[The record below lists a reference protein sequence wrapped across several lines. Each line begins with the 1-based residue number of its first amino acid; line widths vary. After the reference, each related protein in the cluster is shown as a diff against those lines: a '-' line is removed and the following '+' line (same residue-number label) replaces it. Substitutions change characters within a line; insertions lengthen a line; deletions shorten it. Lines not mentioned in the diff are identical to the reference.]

1 MQERKFISLAEAR
14 PDLAAEWNHK
24 KNGILKPEDIAHK
37 SGKKVWWIQYDKN
50 PVNDKLIEFEW
61 EDTVIHRSVDGRG
74 NPFKSGHKIL
84 KGYNDLQTV
93 NPELAKQWHPTKNG
107 NLKPADVTAY
117 SRKKVW
123 WLLPYDDIKTGRHFD
138 FEWQAAIFGRNDGNG
153 CPYLNGR
160 AVWKGFN
167 DLQTVNPELAKL
179 WHPTKNGNLKPTD
192 VTICPGQKIWL
203 LLPYDDIKTGKHF
216 DFEWKTLISSRNINN
231 YRCPYLSGQAI
242 WPGFNDLETTNPE
255 LAKQW
260 HPTKNGDLKPA
271 DVTAGSGKRVWWLLP
286 YDDIKTGK
294 HFDFEWQ
301 AVICNRNKNTGGC
314 PYLSGKMIYQGF
326 NDLQTTNPEL
336 AKQWHPTKNGD
347 LKPTNV
353 MANSN
358 KIVWWMYQYNNLNDG
373 THFNFEWKASIN
385 SRNRGS
391 GCPYLSGHAVYRGFN
406 DLQTVNPELAK
417 QWHPTKNGN
426 LKPTDVTAN
435 SEKKVWWFL
444 SYHDEKTGKNF
455 NFEWKSMIGNRNNG
469 NGCPYLMIY
478 KGEKY
483 VHQYLKSNNIN
494 FIQQQK
500 FPDLI
505 GTGGG
510 YLSYDFSI
518 PSKKY
523 GLILIE
529 YNGIQHYESS
539 EFFGGAEQLKKQ
551 KEHDRLKKEYAKKHG
566 YKLIIIKYTY
576 DSYESISEYMA
587 KELKKI
593 EI

>member
-50 PVNDKLIEFEW
+50 PVNDKLIKFEW

-123 WLLPYDDIKTGRHFD
+123 WLLSYDDAKTGKHFD
-138 FEWQAAIFGRNDGNG
+138 FEWKAAIYGRHDGNG

-167 DLQTVNPELAKL
+167 DLQTVNPEFAKL
-179 WHPTKNGNLKPTD
+179 WHPTKNGN
-192 VTICPGQKIWL
+192 
-203 LLPYDDIKTGKHF
+203 
-216 DFEWKTLISSRNINN
+216 
-231 YRCPYLSGQAI
+231 
-242 WPGFNDLETTNPE
+242 
-255 LAKQW
+255 
-260 HPTKNGDLKPA
+260 
-271 DVTAGSGKRVWWLLP
+271 
-286 YDDIKTGK
+286 
-294 HFDFEWQ
+294 
-301 AVICNRNKNTGGC
+301 
-314 PYLSGKMIYQGF
+314 
-326 NDLQTTNPEL
+326 
-336 AKQWHPTKNGD
+336 

-358 KIVWWMYQYNNLNDG
+358 KIVWWMYQYNNLDG

-385 SRNRGS
+385 SRNRGN

-444 SYHDEKTGKNF
+444 SYNDEKTGKNF
-455 NFEWKSMIGNRNNG
+455 NFEWKAMICNRNNG

-483 VHQYLKSNNIN
+483 VHQYLKSNNIS

-500 FPDLI
+500 FSDLI

-539 EFFGGAEQLKKQ
+539 EFFGGDEQLKKQ

>member
-1 MQERKFISLAEAR
+1 
-14 PDLAAEWNHK
+14 
-24 KNGILKPEDIAHK
+24 
-37 SGKKVWWIQYDKN
+37 
-50 PVNDKLIEFEW
+50 
-61 EDTVIHRSVDGRG
+61 
-74 NPFKSGHKIL
+74 
-84 KGYNDLQTV
+84 
-93 NPELAKQWHPTKNG
+93 
-107 NLKPADVTAY
+107 
-117 SRKKVW
+117 
-123 WLLPYDDIKTGRHFD
+123 
-138 FEWQAAIFGRNDGNG
+138 
-153 CPYLNGR
+153 
-160 AVWKGFN
+160 
-167 DLQTVNPELAKL
+167 
-179 WHPTKNGNLKPTD
+179 
-192 VTICPGQKIWL
+192 
-203 LLPYDDIKTGKHF
+203 
-216 DFEWKTLISSRNINN
+216 
-231 YRCPYLSGQAI
+231 
-242 WPGFNDLETTNPE
+242 
-255 LAKQW
+255 
-260 HPTKNGDLKPA
+260 
-271 DVTAGSGKRVWWLLP
+271 
-286 YDDIKTGK
+286 
-294 HFDFEWQ
+294 
-301 AVICNRNKNTGGC
+301 
-314 PYLSGKMIYQGF
+314 
-326 NDLQTTNPEL
+326 
-336 AKQWHPTKNGD
+336 
-347 LKPTNV
+347 

-358 KIVWWMYQYNNLNDG
+358 KIVWWMYQYNNLDG

-385 SRNRGS
+385 SRNRGN

-444 SYHDEKTGKNF
+444 SYNDEKTGKNF
-455 NFEWKSMIGNRNNG
+455 NFEWKAMICNRNNG

-483 VHQYLKSNNIN
+483 VHQYLKSNNIS

-500 FPDLI
+500 FSDLI

-539 EFFGGAEQLKKQ
+539 EFFGGDEQLKKQ

-576 DSYESISEYMA
+576 DSYESVSEYMA

>member
-1 MQERKFISLAEAR
+1 MYGKDHIVKYMPAAFAAGFFSVPLSSAFCILALSEKIRKKIRVFEICGILRAEEIRGVVNMQERKFISLAESR

-50 PVNDKLIEFEW
+50 PVNDKLIKFEW

-123 WLLPYDDIKTGRHFD
+123 WLLSYDDAKTGKHFD
-138 FEWQAAIFGRNDGNG
+138 FEWKAAIYGRHDGNG

-167 DLQTVNPELAKL
+167 DLQTVNPEFAKL
-179 WHPTKNGNLKPTD
+179 WHPTKNGN
-192 VTICPGQKIWL
+192 
-203 LLPYDDIKTGKHF
+203 
-216 DFEWKTLISSRNINN
+216 
-231 YRCPYLSGQAI
+231 
-242 WPGFNDLETTNPE
+242 
-255 LAKQW
+255 
-260 HPTKNGDLKPA
+260 
-271 DVTAGSGKRVWWLLP
+271 
-286 YDDIKTGK
+286 
-294 HFDFEWQ
+294 
-301 AVICNRNKNTGGC
+301 
-314 PYLSGKMIYQGF
+314 
-326 NDLQTTNPEL
+326 
-336 AKQWHPTKNGD
+336 

-358 KIVWWMYQYNNLNDG
+358 KIVWWMYQYNNLDG

-385 SRNRGS
+385 SRNRGN

-444 SYHDEKTGKNF
+444 SYNDEKTGKNF
-455 NFEWKSMIGNRNNG
+455 NFEWKAMICNRNNG

-483 VHQYLKSNNIN
+483 VHQYLKSNNIS

-500 FPDLI
+500 FSDLI

-539 EFFGGAEQLKKQ
+539 EFFGGDEQLKKQ

-587 KELKKI
+587 KELKK
-593 EI
+593 

>member
-1 MQERKFISLAEAR
+1 M
-14 PDLAAEWNHK
+14 
-24 KNGILKPEDIAHK
+24 
-37 SGKKVWWIQYDKN
+37 
-50 PVNDKLIEFEW
+50 
-61 EDTVIHRSVDGRG
+61 
-74 NPFKSGHKIL
+74 
-84 KGYNDLQTV
+84 
-93 NPELAKQWHPTKNG
+93 
-107 NLKPADVTAY
+107 
-117 SRKKVW
+117 
-123 WLLPYDDIKTGRHFD
+123 
-138 FEWQAAIFGRNDGNG
+138 
-153 CPYLNGR
+153 
-160 AVWKGFN
+160 WKGFN

-373 THFNFEWKASIN
+373 THFNFEKI
-385 SRNRGS
+385 SRRI
-391 GCPYLSGHAVYRGFN
+391 L
-406 DLQTVNPELAK
+406 
-417 QWHPTKNGN
+417 
-426 LKPTDVTAN
+426 VT
-435 SEKKVWWFL
+435 SVV
-444 SYHDEKTGKNF
+444 S
-455 NFEWKSMIGNRNNG
+455 
-469 NGCPYLMIY
+469 
-478 KGEKY
+478 
-483 VHQYLKSNNIN
+483 
-494 FIQQQK
+494 
-500 FPDLI
+500 
-505 GTGGG
+505 
-510 YLSYDFSI
+510 
-518 PSKKY
+518 
-523 GLILIE
+523 
-529 YNGIQHYESS
+529 
-539 EFFGGAEQLKKQ
+539 
-551 KEHDRLKKEYAKKHG
+551 
-566 YKLIIIKYTY
+566 
-576 DSYESISEYMA
+576 
-587 KELKKI
+587 
-593 EI
+593 

>member
-1 MQERKFISLAEAR
+1 MQEKKFISLAEAR

-179 WHPTKNGNLKPTD
+179 
-192 VTICPGQKIWL
+192 
-203 LLPYDDIKTGKHF
+203 
-216 DFEWKTLISSRNINN
+216 
-231 YRCPYLSGQAI
+231 
-242 WPGFNDLETTNPE
+242 
-255 LAKQW
+255 W

-587 KELKKI
+587 KELKK
-593 EI
+593 